1 MFKRLWRAL
10 EMLKREEKTERASQ
24 KLTDD
29 PITVEAIHR
38 IAKAYDYHF
47 EIVQKDG
54 TVLRFLK
61 KTNGETNDPFERVYW

>member
-1 MFKRLWRAL
+1 MFKKLWRVV
-10 EMLKREEKTERASQ
+10 EELKREEKTERASQ

-29 PITVEAIHR
+29 PLTVEMIHR

-61 KTNGETNDPFERVYW
+61 KSTGDERNPFDGEVW